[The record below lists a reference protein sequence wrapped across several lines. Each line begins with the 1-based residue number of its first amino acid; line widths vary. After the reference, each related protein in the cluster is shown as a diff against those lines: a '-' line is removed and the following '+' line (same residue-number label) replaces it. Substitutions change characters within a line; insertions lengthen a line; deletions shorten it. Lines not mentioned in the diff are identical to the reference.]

1 VNGRNSSPLSC
12 CNVDRALVVDS
23 SDNVSSGQAIP
34 EASLIESAIVHAS
47 HARRSAAL
55 RRVLAAI
62 LTLVLTCSARAAR
75 AADEAV
81 EPRPAAAMQREWI
94 AYGGRMSSEAT
105 WQKIITG
112 PGNAEWTDAWL
123 AVAGIIDHTSWNFL
137 GFEWE
142 REVNVARYFGD
153 QDHWEFNV
161 APLVARWTRMPFRD
175 RVRSS
180 VAFGLGLSYATQVPP
195 VEVELEETSERLL
208 VFWMMELALSPPE
221 ADWAVSLRIHHRSG
235 AFGLVAEA
243 GGMNA
248 VTLGLRRRF

>member
-1 VNGRNSSPLSC
+1 
-12 CNVDRALVVDS
+12 
-23 SDNVSSGQAIP
+23 
-34 EASLIESAIVHAS
+34 
-47 HARRSAAL
+47 
-55 RRVLAAI
+55 
-62 LTLVLTCSARAAR
+62 
-75 AADEAV
+75 
-81 EPRPAAAMQREWI
+81 MQREWI

>member
-1 VNGRNSSPLSC
+1 MTE
-12 CNVDRALVVDS
+12 
-23 SDNVSSGQAIP
+23 SGT
-34 EASLIESAIVHAS
+34 VHPRD
-47 HARRSAAL
+47 ARHGAAFH
-55 RRVLAAI
+55 RVLAA
-62 LTLVLTCSARAAR
+62 LLALVVTGFTTPAHS
-75 AADEAV
+75 AADDIET
-81 EPRPAAAMQREWI
+81 RPAASPKREWI

-112 PGNAEWTDAWL
+112 PGNAEWTDTWL
-123 AVAGIIDHTSWNFL
+123 AVAGVIEHTPWTFM

-142 REVNVARYFGD
+142 REFNVARYLGD

-180 VAFGLGLSYATQVPP
+180 VAFGLGLSYATVVPP

-208 VFWMMELALSPPE
+208 VFWMMELALSPPD
-221 ADWAVSLRIHHRSG
+221 ADWAVSMRIHHRSG

>member
-1 VNGRNSSPLSC
+1 LNESG
-12 CNVDRALVVDS
+12 NVR
-23 SDNVSSGQAIP
+23 P
-34 EASLIESAIVHAS
+34 R
-47 HARRSAAL
+47 HARRNTAF

-62 LTLVLTCSARAAR
+62 LTLVLTCGVTAAKA
-75 AADEAV
+75 AADDPQ
-81 EPRPAAAMQREWI
+81 PRPASATQREWI

-123 AVAGIIDHTSWNFL
+123 AVAGFIQHTPWTFM

-142 REVNVARYFGD
+142 REINVARYFGD

-180 VAFGLGLSYATQVPP
+180 FAFGLGLSYATEVPP

-208 VFWMMELALSPPE
+208 VFWMMELALSPPD